1 MEQDIRLLLPSR
13 QQVESVLGR
22 RVNELPPFPLVA
34 LKLLEIT
41 RDDRKSSA
49 DIARV
54 VEADPSIAAKTLRIV
69 NSAAYGA
76 LRQISSIKHAVVLLG
91 VLEIRAIAL
100 AVTLFENIVRPGRG
114 AEFDR
119 VFFWKHSICMA
130 ALCRAMSQEV
140 HYPDPEEAY
149 VAGLLH
155 DIGKVI
161 INSYGKTRYGAF
173 VAAIKDH
180 DGALVDLEDR
190 LIGLRHDDAG
200 AYFCDAW
207 QMPERLVRAIL
218 LHHRRFAHLKLSDEE
233 AMLVSVVALSDF
245 ITWNQGVGSVKTP
258 RQPVLSPEVS
268 SHVRLDQLDLQSL
281 MARMDREMQNTAD
294 YYGFGFP
301 SSENFRE
308 SLLRANIELGQKN
321 ARYFLLHGNL
331 KKELETFS
339 RLKESI
345 TRPHR
350 SLDPKTIISS
360 TLETIQQNFGFDR
373 VFAMKVDPIHRHLT
387 IIQGIDR
394 TNIGVDLKQ
403 LRIRLDSPASGFI
416 DCLRSHVPI
425 LISGRTPDEIRALK
439 SLKAVELGVVPF
451 ASNNKIIG
459 IIGVDNAASQ
469 NPLQLS
475 DLSAMAIV
483 TNELGIAL
491 ANAKTVEE
499 IKTRASRDGL
509 TNVYNRA
516 SIDTFLQEAFTA
528 AQNGKIQLSLA
539 MIDVDH
545 FKRFNDSFGHLA
557 GDSILKLVAGTLT
570 KFSRSTQIVGRYGG
584 EEFLC
589 VLNGTNREAALNYG
603 ERMRRK
609 VEDLGLLLAKRFPG
623 YQLSISVGVAAYEP
637 GLEKPAALVDRA
649 DRAMYQAKQG
659 GRNRVMQA

>member
-1 MEQDIRLLLPSR
+1 MEQNVRSLLPSR
-13 QQVESVLGR
+13 EQVESVLGR

-100 AVTLFENIVRPGRG
+100 AVTLFENIVRPGHG
-114 AEFDR
+114 AAFDR

-130 ALCRAMSQEV
+130 ALCRAMAQELRF
-140 HYPDPEEAY
+140 PDPEEAY

-161 INSYGKTRYGAF
+161 IDSYGKVRYGAF
-173 VAAIKDH
+173 IAAAQDH
-180 DGALVDLEDR
+180 NGALVDQEDR

-218 LHHRRFAHLKLSDEE
+218 LHHRRFGHLKLNQED
-233 AMLVSVVALSDF
+233 ATLVSVVALSDF
-245 ITWNQGVGSVKTP
+245 ITWNQGVGSVNTP
-258 RQPVLSPEVS
+258 RQPVLSPEVA

-281 MARMDREMQNTAD
+281 MARMDREMRSTAD

-308 SLLRANIELGQKN
+308 SLLRANIDLGQKN
-321 ARYFLLHGNL
+321 ARYFQLHGNL

-350 SLDPKTIISS
+350 SLDPKAILSG
-360 TLETIQQNFGFDR
+360 TLETIQQSFDFDR
-373 VFAMKVDPIHRHLT
+373 VFAMKVDPVHRHLT
-387 IIQGIDR
+387 IVQAMDR
-394 TNIGVDLKQ
+394 TNLDVDLER
-403 LRIRLDSPASGFI
+403 LRIRLDSSASGFI

-425 LISGRTPDEIRALK
+425 LISGRTPDEVRALE
-439 SLKAVELGVVPF
+439 SLKVTELGVVPV
-451 ASNNKIIG
+451 ASNNKIVG

-469 NPLQLS
+469 DPLQLS
-475 DLSAMAIV
+475 DLSAVAIV

-516 SIDTFLQEAFTA
+516 SIDTFLKEAFKA
-528 AQNGKIQLSLA
+528 AQSGETRLSLA

-589 VLNGTNREAALNYG
+589 VLNGTDLEAALNYG

-609 VEDLGLLLAKRFPG
+609 VEDLGQLLIKRFPG

-637 GLEKPAALVDRA
+637 EVKSPAALIDRA
-649 DRAMYQAKQG
+649 DRAMYQAKQS
-659 GRNRVMQA
+659 GRNRVMHA